1 MGNGDTIMKLTVLS
15 PKQTI
20 FQGEAKSIFV
30 AGDLA
35 EFEILEYHA
44 PIVSLLRTGNVIVDG
59 ERKIPIQRG
68 MLKFDQNACIILVE
82 EASREMARV
91 KAEM

>member
-1 MGNGDTIMKLTVLS
+1 MHLTVLS

-20 FQGEAKSIFV
+20 FEGEARSILV

-44 PIVSLLRTGNVIVDG
+44 PIVSLLRTGNVVVDG
-59 ERKIPIQRG
+59 ERRIPIQRG
-68 MLKFDQNACIILVE
+68 MLTFDRNACVILVE

>member
-1 MGNGDTIMKLTVLS
+1 MRLTVLS

-20 FQGEAKSIFV
+20 FEGEAASIRV
-30 AGDLA
+30 VGDLA

-44 PIVSLLRTGNVIVDG
+44 PIVSLLRTGNVVVDG

-68 MLKFDQNACIILVE
+68 MLTFDRNECIILVE

-91 KAEM
+91 KAAE

>member
-1 MGNGDTIMKLTVLS
+1 MQLTVLS

-20 FQGEAKSIFV
+20 FEGEVHSILV

-44 PIVSLLRTGNVIVDG
+44 PIVSLLRTGNVVVDG
-59 ERKIPIQRG
+59 ERRIPIQRG
-68 MLKFDQNACIILVE
+68 MLTFDRNECVILVE
-82 EASREMARV
+82 EASRAMTRV
-91 KAEM
+91 KAGM

>member
-1 MGNGDTIMKLTVLS
+1 MQLTVLS

-20 FQGEAKSIFV
+20 FEGEAHSVLV

-44 PIVSLLRTGNVIVDG
+44 PIVSLLRTGNVVVDG

-68 MLKFDQNACIILVE
+68 MLTFDQNQCIILVE
-82 EASREMARV
+82 EASRAMARV
-91 KAEM
+91 KAAE